1 MDKIKEKVSNW
12 LTYFKDHIQSFNVI
26 TQEKNYVYFSKF
38 TLESEEFY
46 QIHHFVATLKFNIV
60 RDLLDQFKYCVY
72 HIISFAD
79 KTLSE
84 RDKIMTI
91 YSALYLN
98 YFKKFLYDTTNI
110 FEDFYDNKF
119 SCLIKEFNIEIK
131 DLKSFQVLCFCFYN
145 KMKEQIIKLNYE
157 TKIKPL
163 KHNYNAKINNN
174 KFDEEIKNKFF
185 TNDNNNTQANQ
196 KNDNNII
203 NEINAEGLGVK
214 KKAINYV
221 VSAKEKI
228 VDIIYEIKYK
238 NFLPEF
244 FSSKDEVNNI
254 NNTLSQLSNISAQNF
269 EKLTKILEKE
279 KLKSDEYMDIDD
291 INMSLNDDITCS
303 GFNESLN
310 NSSNLSMNQSS
321 SNKINEISMTD
332 TFKNN
337 MDLISNLNRKS
348 INSNDINSF
357 NANNKNNSNDNNNNI
372 NKINFNNNNSNM
384 PNQSNINEIKTNT
397 PQFSNINNNNLNKN
411 NQGKI
416 FKPHIIINTP
426 QNKDNMYS
434 HRLID
439 ELIKNKIDDKTMEN
453 IIKMAKKI
461 DENYLDFFLNN
472 FHKPILILD
481 YFACHVAHFTPKIL
495 QDIDQDI
502 AKNLGN
508 VHIKFIIL
516 AKELYNATMEL
527 FCSIY
532 DLTST
537 NLNRFNRFIELAKIC
552 GIHVQY
558 AQGLYKLFKD
568 YSIML
573 LEGNAFQ
580 NLRNTVEKF
589 IEMEKL
595 NWEKVI
601 QTSNISAF

>member
-1 MDKIKEKVSNW
+1 
-12 LTYFKDHIQSFNVI
+12 
-26 TQEKNYVYFSKF
+26 
-38 TLESEEFY
+38 
-46 QIHHFVATLKFNIV
+46 
-60 RDLLDQFKYCVY
+60 
-72 HIISFAD
+72 
-79 KTLSE
+79 
-84 RDKIMTI
+84 
-91 YSALYLN
+91 
-98 YFKKFLYDTTNI
+98 
-110 FEDFYDNKF
+110 
-119 SCLIKEFNIEIK
+119 
-131 DLKSFQVLCFCFYN
+131 
-145 KMKEQIIKLNYE
+145 
-157 TKIKPL
+157 
-163 KHNYNAKINNN
+163 
-174 KFDEEIKNKFF
+174 
-185 TNDNNNTQANQ
+185 
-196 KNDNNII
+196 
-203 NEINAEGLGVK
+203 
-214 KKAINYV
+214 
-221 VSAKEKI
+221 
-228 VDIIYEIKYK
+228 
-238 NFLPEF
+238 
-244 FSSKDEVNNI
+244 
-254 NNTLSQLSNISAQNF
+254 
-269 EKLTKILEKE
+269 
-279 KLKSDEYMDIDD
+279 
-291 INMSLNDDITCS
+291 
-303 GFNESLN
+303 
-310 NSSNLSMNQSS
+310 
-321 SNKINEISMTD
+321 
-332 TFKNN
+332 
-337 MDLISNLNRKS
+337 
-348 INSNDINSF
+348 
-357 NANNKNNSNDNNNNI
+357 
-372 NKINFNNNNSNM
+372 
-384 PNQSNINEIKTNT
+384 
-397 PQFSNINNNNLNKN
+397 
-411 NQGKI
+411 
-416 FKPHIIINTP
+416 
-426 QNKDNMYS
+426 MYS